1 MKSQFGTGPQLAFH
15 FYMKILIYSLL
26 ICFLSS
32 PVLAARG
39 DNLYFEISNGAVP
52 VNFIAK
58 GRTSMGFVDGRSNL
72 YFYVAEPDDNGKESK
87 VVHITKLFPYEE
99 LLNVM
104 GALETIGRQAP
115 VVISWDANSV
125 SNRKII
131 LNKSSNM
138 GLIGAL
144 IGGALGAVLGSVL
157 DGIAQKEN
165 IIAEADLSHIK
176 IRIGDGEQ
184 YRLDIFLNKVKNEM
198 SYLRHPF
205 GGRAQHSGEAAK
217 RVAEVLWKSQA
228 SVKTCDSLLA
238 R

>member
-1 MKSQFGTGPQLAFH
+1 
-15 FYMKILIYSLL
+15 
-26 ICFLSS
+26 
-32 PVLAARG
+32 
-39 DNLYFEISNGAVP
+39 
-52 VNFIAK
+52 
-58 GRTSMGFVDGRSNL
+58 
-72 YFYVAEPDDNGKESK
+72 
-87 VVHITKLFPYEE
+87 
-99 LLNVM
+99 M

-125 SNRKII
+125 SSRKMI

-144 IGGALGAVLGSVL
+144 SGGALGAVIGSVL
-157 DGIAQKEN
+157 DGISQKES
-165 IIAEADLSHIK
+165 IIAEADLSQIK

-184 YRLDIFLNKVKNEM
+184 YRLDVFLKKVKNEM

-205 GGRAQHSGEAAK
+205 GGRAQYSGEAAK

-228 SVKTCDSLLA
+228 SVKTCDSFLA